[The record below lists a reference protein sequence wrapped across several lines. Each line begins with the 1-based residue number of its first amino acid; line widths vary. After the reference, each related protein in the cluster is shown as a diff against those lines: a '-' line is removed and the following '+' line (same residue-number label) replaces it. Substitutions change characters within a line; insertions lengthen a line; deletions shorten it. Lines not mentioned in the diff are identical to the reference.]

1 MIIETAKNINT
12 CIFTPCKWSTIENVL
27 LNYHYLRRMPA
38 GILQCYCMYE
48 PNGLG
53 TPIAAAVF
61 SNGRVQYDQ
70 IYLEFSR
77 MWISDD
83 YGKNSES
90 KFIAMC
96 LRDLAKK
103 YPNYKGVVTWAD
115 GGQGHNGAIYRAA
128 NFYFDGNSRAVKKYI
143 GKNGR
148 TIYERSVTE
157 NTYKLEAVK
166 TDAIKKRYIYL
177 FDKKQRE
184 NKRSKEHESI

>member
-1 MIIETAKNINT
+1 
-12 CIFTPCKWSTIENVL
+12 
-27 LNYHYLRRMPA
+27 
-38 GILQCYCMYE
+38 MYE

-70 IYLEFSR
+70 MYLEFSR

-128 NFYFDGNSRAVKKYI
+128 NFYFDGNSRVVNKYI
-143 GKNGR
+143 NKNGR
-148 TIYERSVTE
+148 TIYERTA
-157 NTYKLEAVK
+157 TDKAYKKTNRLEAVK

-184 NKRSKEHESI
+184 NKRSKKHEPV